1 MSGQTISITLPDG
14 LYERVKE
21 TAAAAALSVE
31 EVLTQSVTLSLP
43 ALEDDLAPE
52 TRTNLVTLSL
62 LSDPE
67 LWQIAEDMADDELQQ
82 QLEMLAERQK
92 QRVLT
97 EVEQRRLV
105 KLMTRAQLFML
116 RKAEA
121 YRLLAR
127 RGYVVF
133 PTSTPTSN

>member
-82 QLEMLAERQK
+82 QLELLAERQK

-133 PTSTPTSN
+133 PTITPTSN

>member
-1 MSGQTISITLPDG
+1 MAGQTISITLPDG
-14 LYERVKE
+14 LYEQVKE

-43 ALEDDLAPE
+43 TLEADLAPE
-52 TRTNLVTLSL
+52 TRTNLAALSL

-67 LWQIAEDMADDELQQ
+67 LWQIAEGMADDELQQ

-97 EVEQRRLV
+97 EVEQRRLG
-105 KLMTRAQLFML
+105 KLMTLAQLFML

-121 YRLLAR
+121 YHLLAC

-133 PTSTPTSN
+133 PTSTPTSH

>member
-82 QLEMLAERQK
+82 QLELLAERQK

>member
-21 TAAAAALSVE
+21 TAVAAALSVE
-31 EVLTQSVTLSLP
+31 EVLTQSVALSLP
-43 ALEDDLAPE
+43 TLEDDLPPE
-52 TRTNLVTLSL
+52 TRSNLAALSL

-67 LWQIAEDMADDELQQ
+67 LWHIAENMADDDLQQ
-82 QLEMLAERQK
+82 QLETLAERQK
-92 QRVLT
+92 HRPLT
-97 EVEQRRLV
+97 KAEESRLT

-121 YRLLAR
+121 FRLLAR
-127 RGYVVF
+127 RGYAVF
-133 PTSTPTSN
+133 STVDPTSH